1 MSVAY
6 SFTGDHAIRYRL
18 QIAPD
23 QVKLSLWEPAIAPPQ
38 SAESPL
44 PYLYLANFTF
54 DTVAEAESYL
64 RNHLLRN
71 GAFDVP
77 ETNFPEEGEI
87 AILPY
92 PTWGTEDS

>member
-6 SFTGDHAIRYRL
+6 SFTGDYMIRYRL
-18 QIAPD
+18 QIAPE
-23 QVKLSLWEPAIAPPQ
+23 QVKLQLWEPPVLAHQ
-38 SAESPL
+38 ESVPPL

-54 DTVAEAESYL
+54 NTVAEAEAYL
-64 RNHLLRN
+64 RNHLLKN

-77 ETNFPEEGEI
+77 ETNLPAEGEV

-92 PTWGTEDS
+92 PTWGNDTL